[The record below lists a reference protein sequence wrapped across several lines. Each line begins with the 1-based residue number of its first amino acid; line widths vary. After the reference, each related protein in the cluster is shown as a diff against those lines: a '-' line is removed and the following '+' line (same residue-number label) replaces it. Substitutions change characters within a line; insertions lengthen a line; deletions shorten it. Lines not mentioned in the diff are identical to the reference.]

1 MATRKTT
8 IWQDPTRNLQGD
20 WAAIREAEVRIR
32 DMAARRA
39 NRRKRSAQ
47 PTPYRQMLR
56 ARNSGDNRNLIMVAR
71 RFNKLELMAAAKALV
86 AKRAA
91 EIKAG
96 STRPALSFKD
106 TLARVQGWHNQ
117 PFPFSA

>member
-1 MATRKTT
+1 MAQRTN
-8 IWQDPTRNLQGD
+8 IWIDPTRNLQGD
-20 WAAIREAEVRIR
+20 WAAIRQAEVRIR
-32 DMAARRA
+32 DMAVRRSI
-39 NRRKRSAQ
+39 RRNRSAQ
-47 PTPYRQMLR
+47 PTPYAQLVR
-56 ARNSGDNRNLIMVAR
+56 ARNSGDNRNLVMVAR
-71 RFNKLELMAAAKALV
+71 RFNKLEIMAAAKALV

-96 STRPALSFKD
+96 STRPALSFKA